1 MLNFERFYTDL
12 IMNHRIIASFVL
24 FCLSFL
30 PLCAEET
37 GKVRIAYDVDFEMNF
52 DNREF
57 YRSAF
62 TPSMTI
68 FGARLTPSVGIRL
81 DQPEHGISHRLMA
94 GIDVMK
100 DFGASPVSEILAGG
114 ESCET
119 SLKLNNSALLRE
131 LTVYY
136 NMRRTAGN
144 TGLELYAGIFP
155 RKASEGKYSDVF
167 FSDSLRFYDNNLEG
181 ILLKIRRPKAYWEV
195 GCDWFGQY
203 GQVRKEKFM
212 IFSRGESR
220 ITDFFNIGYAAYM
233 YHFAG
238 SRKARGVVDNIL
250 LNPFVDFQFGSRM
263 GLQRFS
269 IRLGWLQA
277 MQHDR
282 EFVGHY
288 VFPGGGEL
296 EVGVRN
302 WNVGIANRLF
312 YGTDM
317 MPYYD
322 SSDTAGDKYGTRLYL
337 GDPFYR
343 VHDDGQTGPGLY
355 DRFEVYWEPKLGRY
369 LNIKVSAM
377 FHFNGFRYSGCQ
389 QMVGIRFNLHELTN
403 R

>member
-1 MLNFERFYTDL
+1 MLNFERFYTCL
-12 IMNHRIIASFVL
+12 TMNNRIIASFVL
-24 FCLSFL
+24 LCLSFL
-30 PLCAEET
+30 PLCAEDA
-37 GKVRIAYDVDFEMNF
+37 GKVRLAYDVDFEKNF

-62 TPSMTI
+62 SSSMTI
-68 FGARLTPSVGIRL
+68 FGARLTPSVGISL
-81 DQPEHGISHRLMA
+81 CQPEYGINHRLMA

-100 DFGASPVSEILAGG
+100 DFGASPVSVSLAGG
-114 ESCET
+114 ESGET
-119 SLKLNNSALLRE
+119 SMSLSNAALVRE
-131 LTVYY
+131 LTLYY
-136 NMRRTAGN
+136 NMKRISGD

-155 RKASEGKYSDVF
+155 RKASEGRYSEVF

-181 ILLKIRRPKAYWEV
+181 LLVKVRRPKAYWEI

-212 IFSRGESR
+212 IFSSGESH
-220 ITDFFNIGYAAYM
+220 ITDFFSAGYAAYM

-250 LNPFVDFQFGSRM
+250 LNPYVDFRLGSMM
-263 GLQRFS
+263 GLQSFS
-269 IRLGWLQA
+269 VKLGWLQA

-296 EVGVRN
+296 ELDIRN
-302 WNVGIANRLF
+302 WNVGVCNRLF

-322 SSDTAGDKYGTRLYL
+322 CSDTGGDKYGTRLYL

-343 VHDDGQTGPGLY
+343 IHDDGQTGPGLY
-355 DRFEVYWEPKLGRY
+355 DRFEVYWEPALGKY
-369 LNIKVSAM
+369 LNIKVSAR

-389 QMVGIRFNLHELTN
+389 QMVGVRFNLHELIN